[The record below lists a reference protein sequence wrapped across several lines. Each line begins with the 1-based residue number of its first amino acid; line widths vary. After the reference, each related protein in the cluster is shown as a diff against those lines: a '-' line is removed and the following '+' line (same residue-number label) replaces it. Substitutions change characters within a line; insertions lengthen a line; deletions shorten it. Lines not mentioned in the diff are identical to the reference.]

1 MQTKCTATASWYCV
15 HSKPRA
21 ETLAAEHLLRQ
32 GYECFLPRILR
43 RVALPRAGRSRCV
56 VEPLFPRYLFVQADP
71 NVQSLAAIRS
81 TRGALGL
88 VRFAGEP
95 ARVTDDLIARLR
107 RDADAQGVI
116 VRSIPDFQAG
126 DAVHVMDGPFA
137 GLRGV
142 YAQPCGEDRAVVL
155 LQMLGGQQRVLLDA
169 TVLQGVGAARAA

>member
-81 TRGALGL
+81 TR
-88 VRFAGEP
+88 
-95 ARVTDDLIARLR
+95 
-107 RDADAQGVI
+107 
-116 VRSIPDFQAG
+116 
-126 DAVHVMDGPFA
+126 
-137 GLRGV
+137 
-142 YAQPCGEDRAVVL
+142 
-155 LQMLGGQQRVLLDA
+155 
-169 TVLQGVGAARAA
+169 

>member
-1 MQTKCTATASWYCV
+1 MAADTEAHWYCV

-21 ETLAAEHLLRQ
+21 ESLAVEHLQRQ
-32 GYECFLPRILR
+32 GYECFLPRIVR
-43 RVALPRAGRSRCV
+43 RVASLRAGGSRRRTI
-56 VEPLFPRYLFVQADP
+56 EPLFPRYLFVQADP

-107 RDADAQGVI
+107 RDADPQGVI
-116 VRSIPDFQAG
+116 VLAAPEFHPGDEVSI
-126 DAVHVMDGPFA
+126 VDGPFA

-142 YAQPCGEDRAVVL
+142 YAQRQGQFRVMVL
-155 LQMLGGQQRVLLDA
+155 LRMLGGEQSVLLDA
-169 TVLQGVGAARAA
+169 DSLQAAATARAA